1 MSDHDTDVLVVGS
14 GLSGNLIAHRLAQAG
29 LSVTI
34 LEAGPRIER
43 HHLVEAYRNAT
54 NKGDFMAPYV
64 AATHAPQ
71 GQAGSDYIVQD
82 GDDPYNVQYI
92 RAVGGTTWHWAA
104 ATWRFL
110 PNDFRL
116 FSLYGVG
123 RDWPLSYEVLEPWYA
138 QAEVELGVSGP
149 DPSEED
155 LGSPR
160 SGAYPMAALPLSYMD
175 REFAERLN
183 GSGEFRVVTE
193 PVARNSTP
201 YDGRA
206 ACCGNNNC
214 MPICPIAAQYS
225 GNVHALKAE
234 HAGARL
240 IPDAVAFAVETDAD
254 GLMVTAVHYL
264 HPDGSRHRMTARR
277 IVLAANGIET
287 PKLMLMSTSEALPNG
302 LANRSDQVGRNL
314 MDHPGISVSFLWD
327 KPVFPG
333 RGPQEMTSV
342 VSLRDGDFRGEM
354 AGRKLH
360 LGNMS
365 DLDGIT
371 ERLIDQGLRGSE
383 LDAEIRARVVRKVGI
398 NCFLE
403 QLPEAHNRVRPHP
416 DQVDAMGLPK
426 PLLTYQIE
434 PYVARAAAATLENY
448 ARIAELLGGTEVEV
462 NDEYGGNN
470 HIMGTTIMGT
480 DPANSVVDAE
490 CRSHDHPNLYIGGPS
505 VFCTGGTVNSGLT
518 IAALA
523 LRLAETLI
531 AET

>member
-1 MSDHDTDVLVVGS
+1 MSDHDTDVIVVGS

-54 NKGDFMAPYV
+54 DKGDFMAPYV
-64 AATHAPQ
+64 AATHALQ

-116 FSLYGVG
+116 FNLYGVG
-123 RDWPLSYEVLEPWYA
+123 RDWPLSYEDLEPWYA

-155 LGSPR
+155 QGSPR

-175 REFAERLN
+175 RDFAERLN

>member
-1 MSDHDTDVLVVGS
+1 MSGHDTDVLIVGS
-14 GLSGNLIAHRLAQAG
+14 GLAGNLIADRLARAG
-29 LSVTI
+29 IKVTI
-34 LEAGPRIER
+34 LEAGPRIIR
-43 HHLVEAYRNAT
+43 HQLVEAYRNAT
-54 NKGDFMAPYV
+54 DKGDFMAPYV
-64 AATHAPQ
+64 AASHAPQ
-71 GQAGSDYIVQD
+71 GQAGGGYILQD
-82 GDDPYNVQYI
+82 GPHPYEVQYI

-123 RDWPLSYEVLEPWYA
+123 RDWPVSYEGLELWYA

-149 DPSEED
+149 DPADED

-160 SGAYPMAALPLSYMD
+160 SGPYPMPALPLSYMD
-175 REFAERLN
+175 RDFAARLN
-183 GSGEFRVVTE
+183 ASGEFQVTTE
-193 PVARNSTP
+193 PVSRNSRP
-201 YDGRA
+201 YDGRP

-225 GNVHALKAE
+225 GNIHALKAE

-240 IPDAVAFAVETDAD
+240 IPDAVVHAIETDAE
-254 GLMVTAVHYL
+254 GVLVTAAHYL

-287 PKLMLMSTSEALPNG
+287 PKLMLMSVSDALPRG

-314 MDHPGISVSFLWD
+314 MDHPGIRVSFLWD

-342 VSLRDGDFRGEM
+342 VSLRDGDFRSGM

-365 DLDGIT
+365 DLEGLT
-371 ERLIDQGLRGSE
+371 EALIDDGLRGSE
-383 LDAEIRARVVRKVGI
+383 LDAEIRARVVRKVSI
-398 NCFLE
+398 NCFFE
-403 QLPEAHNRVRPHP
+403 QLPEPHNRVRPHP

-426 PLLTYQIE
+426 PVLTYQIE
-434 PYVARAAAATLENY
+434 PYVTRAAEATQENY
-448 ARIAELLGGTEVEV
+448 ARIAELLGGTEVEFG
-462 NDEYGGNN
+462 DEFGGNN

-480 DPANSVVDAE
+480 DPATSVVDAD
-490 CRSHDHPNLYIGGPS
+490 CRSHDHPNLFIGGPS
-505 VFCTGGTVNSGLT
+505 VFASGGTVNPGLT

-523 LRLAETLI
+523 LRLADKMI

>member
-43 HHLVEAYRNAT
+43 YHLVEAYRNAT
-54 NKGDFMAPYV
+54 TKGDFMAPYV

-123 RDWPLSYEVLEPWYA
+123 RDWPLSYQDLEPWYA

-149 DPSEED
+149 DPSDED

-175 REFAERLN
+175 RDFAERLN

-214 MPICPIAAQYS
+214 TPICPIAAQYS

-448 ARIAELLGGTEVEV
+448 ARIAELLGGTEVDV

>member
-54 NKGDFMAPYV
+54 DKGDFMAPYV

-123 RDWPLSYEVLEPWYA
+123 RDWPLSYEDLEPWYA

-149 DPSEED
+149 DPSDED

-175 REFAERLN
+175 RDFADRLN

-333 RGPQEMTSV
+333 RGPQEMTSI

-371 ERLIDQGLRGSE
+371 ERLIDEGLRGSE

-470 HIMGTTIMGT
+470 HIMGTTIMGM